1 MADYRLCLGES
12 ASRKS
17 VTIPVK
23 KDYILL
29 RQSGTDWQIRCRSDN
44 LDSFTLRRIGGSS
57 AVEKIG
63 DSTRE
68 NCRDQ
73 ECCE

>member
-29 RQSGTDWQIRCRSDN
+29 RQSGTDWQIGGRSDN
-44 LDSFTLRRIGGSS
+44 LDSFTLCRVGGSP

-63 DSTRE
+63 DSAGE
-68 NCRDQ
+68 NGGDQ
-73 ECCE
+73 ECSE